1 MQKVLLLS
9 LALLTQTLP
18 ASAQLWLELG
28 ARAGFHFNGMFNDNI
43 ANDPQ
48 HDYSLGHALASGLVA
63 GINVGDYHGINV
75 EVILANNQQQF
86 NFRGG
91 DSTATGSFVN
101 RVNWKTTELNLLY
114 RYYSDFGA
122 YVEIGPKIAYIREI
136 RQRLGIDP
144 VDLDGEYESSYLAG
158 IFGIGGFLAANETL
172 TLKIGLRADYALA
185 DLVSAKGKADNYP
198 AFYTSYP
205 SQKPTRP
212 FRIGISLELCFGVGG
227 IASAQ
232 CGSRNLMF
240 GTRYR

>member
-1 MQKVLLLS
+1 MQKVLLVS

-18 ASAQLWLELG
+18 AKAQLWLELG
-28 ARAGFHFNGMFNDNI
+28 ARAGFHFNGMFNENI
-43 ANDPQ
+43 SSDPR

-63 GINVGDYHGINV
+63 GINVGDYHGLNV

-86 NFRGG
+86 NFRGA
-91 DSTATGSFVN
+91 DSISTGSVVN

-114 RYYSDFGA
+114 RYYTSFGA

-136 RQRLGIDP
+136 RQRLGIEP
-144 VDLDGEYESSYLAG
+144 VELDGEYEESYLAG

-172 TLKIGLRADYALA
+172 TLKIGLRADYALG
-185 DLVSAKGKADNYP
+185 DLVSAKGKTGNYP
-198 AFYTSYP
+198 AFYTTYP
-205 SQKPTRP
+205 SQKQTRP
-212 FRIGISLELCFGVGG
+212 YRIGISLELNFGVGG

-232 CGSRNLMF
+232 CGHRNLMF